1 MQDPV
6 EEFTGS
12 LFPIDF
18 LHFPCWAI
26 RPVRYPNIINRN
38 KKQSQ
43 HQMPDNDSN
52 NSTNLGHTK
61 YCDLPVSCLL
71 AAAFNIQL

>member
-6 EEFTGS
+6 EEFSGS

-18 LHFPCWAI
+18 LHYPCWAI
-26 RPVRYPNIINRN
+26 RHVRYPNIINRN
-38 KKQSQ
+38 KKQSH

-52 NSTNLGHTK
+52 NSTNLGHKK